1 MNNIL
6 SLAQAACTF
15 ADPDPAWCADEM
27 LSELLVS
34 HDEMIMQLRFEWLEI
49 GGSVDCP
56 TGVIDQHVPSP
67 PPAKP
72 VPTRQKLLSGGLTK
86 APAV

>member
-6 SLAQAACTF
+6 SLVQAACTF

-34 HDEMIMQLRFEWLEI
+34 HDEMIMQLRFECLEVVGNI
-49 GGSVDCP
+49 DSTAGM
-56 TGVIDQHVPSP
+56 IDQHDPPS
-67 PPAKP
+67 PAKP
-72 VPTRQKLLSGGLTK
+72 VPMRQDFLPGGSPK
-86 APAV
+86 ASAV

>member
-1 MNNIL
+1 MNHIL

-34 HDEMIMQLRFEWLEI
+34 HDEMIMQLRFECLEV
-49 GGSVDCP
+49 GGSADSP
-56 TGVIDQHVPSP
+56 TGVNDQHDPSS
-67 PPAKP
+67 PAKP

-86 APAV
+86 APAG